1 MSNMEKIEGAIS
13 LIAEMKDDN
22 NIDNLICHAIKSGMD
37 IEKYDRECANQ
48 TEMFA

>member
-37 IEKYDRECANQ
+37 IDIYEGECANQ

>member
-13 LIAEMKDDN
+13 LIAEMKDDR
-22 NIDNLICHAIKSGMD
+22 NIDSLICYAIESGID
-37 IEKYDRECANQ
+37 IEDYDEECANQ

>member
-1 MSNMEKIEGAIS
+1 MSTMEKIEGAIS

-22 NIDNLICHAIKSGMD
+22 NIDNLICHAIKCGID
-37 IEKYDRECANQ
+37 IESYEECANQ